1 MSPTNDQVLEERA
14 RGGDPE
20 AMLALGQ
27 SLLSQSRHG
36 EQTETEGLQWID
48 AAGRAGHPLAPLV
61 LGDFHSQRITGPES
75 LARAVTAYQ
84 AAAQAN
90 LPAALDRLGDLSLL
104 GWGCPEDPV
113 LAVSLYGKTA
123 ELGYPVGF
131 GHLAFCLDHGIGLPP
146 NPVLARRARL
156 WQVALAYPRGYFS
169 AALDLSRNPPID
181 PVATHALASQAAAL
195 GYPLSGD
202 LLERSGSELTRE
214 QREAALALG
223 NQLERHRT
231 GFETAVGELEAR
243 QALELGRPGFL
254 NALAL
259 EHWRR
264 MIQRP
269 ALVLDP
275 LPDLGPLSDAHQ
287 ALPRSVTP
295 LPTTVERSMSPQVRE
310 YPDFL
315 DPETLAHV
323 MELVWH
329 DLGPASGKVK
339 DTLSNENDAFSG
351 EVAMLRLPQADLT
364 IHWIAAR
371 VSAVLG
377 IPPER
382 IEPFSVL
389 RYRTGHRYA
398 EHVDYFDAARLEEY
412 ARSGDP
418 GGQRVGTFL
427 IYLRA
432 PEAGGETHYPE
443 TGLKVRGRE
452 GLGVWHGNVR
462 SDGQPDP
469 RSRHEGCPIERG
481 EKWLLRTAIRARPL
495 YGAGAGPDSR

>member
-1 MSPTNDQVLEERA
+1 MNRPDETLLKERA

-27 SLLSQSRHG
+27 ALLAKSRHG
-36 EQTETEGLQWID
+36 DPAENEGLEWIE
-48 AAGRAGHPLAPLV
+48 AAARSGHPLAPLA
-61 LGDFHSQRITGPES
+61 LGDFHSQRIVGPES
-75 LARAVTAYQ
+75 LARAAAAYEV
-84 AAAQAN
+84 AAQAN

-113 LAVSLYGKTA
+113 RALSLYEKTA
-123 ELGYPVGF
+123 RLGYPVGF
-131 GHLAFCLDHGIGLPP
+131 GHLAFCLEHGIGLPP
-146 NPVLARRARL
+146 HPDLARRARL
-156 WQVALAYPRGYFS
+156 WQAALAYPRGYFS
-169 AALDLSRNPPID
+169 AALDLTRNPPLD
-181 PVATHALASQAAAL
+181 PAAAHALAGQASAL
-195 GYPLSGD
+195 GYPQSGD
-202 LLERSGSELTRE
+202 LLERCARELSFE
-214 QREAALALG
+214 QREASLELTG
-223 NQLERHRT
+223 QLERHRS
-231 GFETAVGELEAR
+231 GFEAAVGALESR
-243 QALELGRPGFL
+243 QAPELSRPGFL
-254 NALAL
+254 NDLAH

-264 MIQRP
+264 MIQKP
-269 ALVLDP
+269 TLALDP
-275 LPDLGPLSDAHQ
+275 LPALGPLSDAGRT
-287 ALPRSVTP
+287 LPRSVTP
-295 LPTTVERSMSPQVRE
+295 TPAAVERSMSPHVYE

-315 DPETLAHV
+315 DPEILAHV

-329 DLGPASGKVK
+329 ELGPASWKVK

-351 EVAMLRLPQADLT
+351 EVAMLRLPQADVT

-371 VSAVLG
+371 VAVALG

-398 EHVDYFDAARLEEY
+398 EHVDYFDDRRLAEY

-432 PEAGGETHYPE
+432 PETGGETHYPE
-443 TGLKVRGRE
+443 TGLRVRGRP
-452 GLGVWHGNVR
+452 GLGVWHSNVR

-469 RSRHEGCPIERG
+469 QSRHEGSPIERG

-495 YGAGAGPDSR
+495 YGVEPDSR

>member
-1 MSPTNDQVLEERA
+1 MNAPDETVLKERA
-14 RGGDPE
+14 REGDPE

-27 SLLSQSRHG
+27 ALLAKSRHG
-36 EQTETEGLQWID
+36 DQAETEGLEWLD
-48 AAGRAGHPLAPLV
+48 EAGRAGHPLAPLA
-61 LGDFHSQRITGPES
+61 LGDFHSQRIIGPES
-75 LARAVTAYQ
+75 LARAAAAYQ
-84 AAAQAN
+84 VAAQAN
-90 LPAALDRLGDLSLL
+90 HPAALDRLGDLSLL

-113 LAVSLYGKTA
+113 RAVSLYEKTA
-123 ELGYPVGF
+123 LLGYPVGF

-146 NPVLARRARL
+146 NPDLARRARL
-156 WQVALAYPRGYFS
+156 WQAALAYPRGYFS
-169 AALDLSRNPPID
+169 AAFDLARNPPID
-181 PVATHALASQAAAL
+181 PVAAHALASQAAAR

-214 QREAALALG
+214 QREAALALTG
-223 NQLERHRT
+223 QLEGHRIE
-231 GFETAVGELEAR
+231 FEAAVGALEAR
-243 QALELGRPGFL
+243 QAPELGRPGFL
-254 NALAL
+254 NALAH
-259 EHWRR
+259 EHWQR
-264 MIQRP
+264 MIQKP
-269 ALVLDP
+269 ALALTS
-275 LPDLGPLSDAHQ
+275 LPELGSSLDAHRT
-287 ALPRSVTP
+287 LPRSVTP
-295 LPTTVERSMSPQVRE
+295 LPATVERSMSPQVRE

-315 DPETLAHV
+315 DPETMAHV

-339 DTLSNENDAFSG
+339 DTLSNENNAFSG
-351 EVAMLRLPQADLT
+351 DVAMLRLPQADLT

-371 VSAVLG
+371 VARLLG
-377 IPPER
+377 IPLER

-412 ARSGDP
+412 ARAGDP

-443 TGLKVRGRE
+443 TGLRVRGRP

-469 RSRHEGCPIERG
+469 RSRHEGSPIGRG
-481 EKWLLRTAIRARPL
+481 EKWLLRTAIRARAL
-495 YGAGAGPDSR
+495 YGVGLDSR